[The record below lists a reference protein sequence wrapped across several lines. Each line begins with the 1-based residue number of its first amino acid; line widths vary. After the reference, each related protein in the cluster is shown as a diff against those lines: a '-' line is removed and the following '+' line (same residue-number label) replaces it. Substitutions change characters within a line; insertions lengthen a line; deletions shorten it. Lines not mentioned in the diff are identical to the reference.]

1 MLDRSLPQL
10 GGSEWALLDR
20 STDQVMPPSK
30 SMLPKVWAIQGSWVL
45 AVSIYSV
52 NSKPNWITGGWAS
65 MVLPF
70 SPGLTTFPQ
79 EIRSYQRRVFLGRST
94 LLVLPKLA
102 DQYSLQIE
110 FPRWLRDY
118 QLEIWRYLGTDTD
131 IFKRFDDLE
140 TKIDL
145 L

>member
-1 MLDRSLPQL
+1 
-10 GGSEWALLDR
+10 
-20 STDQVMPPSK
+20 
-30 SMLPKVWAIQGSWVL
+30 
-45 AVSIYSV
+45 
-52 NSKPNWITGGWAS
+52 